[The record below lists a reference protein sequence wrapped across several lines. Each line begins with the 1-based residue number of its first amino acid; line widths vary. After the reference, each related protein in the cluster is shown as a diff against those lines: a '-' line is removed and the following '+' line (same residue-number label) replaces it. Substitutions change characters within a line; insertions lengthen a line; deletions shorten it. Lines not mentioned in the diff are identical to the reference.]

1 MHQAHTLFQTMS
13 LNFTVQLELHGS
25 ESVRLCQSSQQEL
38 FSCTAFASWWVEEET
53 VAGSFLVQEL
63 PLQYVSH
70 HVKHKVV
77 YTHISALLSTAS
89 LLQDILMYCA
99 LYQSVQLYENLSP
112 TCIAI
117 GFNGS

>member
-13 LNFTVQLELHGS
+13 INFTVQRELHGS

-77 YTHISALLSTAS
+77 YTHIPRGALTLEGGTGMCRP
-89 LLQDILMYCA
+89 QDPLFQA
-99 LYQSVQLYENLSP
+99 
-112 TCIAI
+112 T
-117 GFNGS
+117 F